1 MSSQIKSLQILVCT
15 TVWTLVQL
23 NVAMATDFVVPPDL
37 SDTLVMPD
45 DGDTLV
51 VQSDGTIDTA
61 SGSGGRGVRS
71 EADNQNITNYGTIA
85 GQEQG
90 INTNGSNT
98 NIINHGEITSDDR
111 SGVRF
116 GQTNGVNN
124 SVTNYGILSAGP
136 SGFQGV
142 YFSETNGTMGSLH
155 NYGDI
160 SSSGSQGYYISG
172 SNSYGYTIDNYDGGR
187 IWSTD
192 SRAIYLSSFQ
202 SAFFRITN
210 HKGGQIWSTADYG
223 MYLRNYNGYQNTIVN
238 YGDIWSTVD
247 VGLYSS
253 MSGGYGNKIINYG
266 SIRSTADD
274 AVYISNSYPDDGPD
288 AVAAEMI
295 MDHEEIT
302 EFFFDPNQ
310 LINYG
315 LIESTTSHGVVLT
328 SPDRS
333 DEILTNAGTIRAAA
347 GFNAIEIT
355 DSMTGST
362 VNLLAGS
369 VLEGGIF
376 FGSPD
381 DILNIGT
388 GLNLFLDYDDTL
400 ENVDSEVPFIHDVP
414 NTIVYTVDPSGF
426 AQSQSFVNTTS
437 GAIHQVVRSEIP
449 RDIDASGGNGD
460 SSTAT
465 SGLTMGSADDELG
478 RIWMSGFGGVQEQD
492 GSGATTGG
500 DQNYGGFVFGRSIL
514 KTDTS
519 YGGFAGASYS
529 HLGVDNDTHE
539 IDAQSVFAGLYGAKD
554 FGGTLVSMS
563 SVLGI
568 TSFDWER
575 EVANNLVPGGLETA
589 RADYNGLFTS
599 SSLTASR
606 MLNERTQISA
616 GGYYAGLY
624 VEDYSESGSA
634 ANLNVGDRNV
644 HVASLRAEAKFTAVE
659 KETDTGIFKAQVWT
673 GVDGTFNL
681 GDDDVNVSIN
691 GLPLQFA
698 ASFKDPTVS
707 RFVGLGFTHTP
718 HNSSWS
724 AKATVEHYGSHAFS
738 NILGSFELT
747 KQF

>member
-15 TVWTLVQL
+15 TMLTLVQL

-61 SGSGGRGVRS
+61 SGSGGEGVRS

-85 GQEQG
+85 GYSNG
-90 INTNGSNT
+90 INANGSNT
-98 NIINHGEITSDDR
+98 NIINHGKITSDGR
-111 SGVRF
+111 PTVRF

-136 SGFQGV
+136 SSIQGV
-142 YFSETNGTMGSLH
+142 YFTESGGTMGSVH

-160 SSSGSQGYYISG
+160 SSAASQGIYFSSTEG
-172 SNSYGYTIDNYDGGR
+172 YGYTLDNYDGGR
-187 IWSTD
+187 LWSTR
-192 SRAIYLSSFQ
+192 SQAVYLSSTDG
-202 SAFFRITN
+202 AFYRITN
-210 HKGGQIWSTADYG
+210 HKGGQIWSTASQG
-223 MYLRNYNGYQNTIVN
+223 MYLSSTWGYQNTIVN
-238 YGDIWSTVD
+238 YGDIWSTVNR
-247 VGLYSS
+247 GLYSS
-253 MSGGYGNKIINYG
+253 MSSGYGNKIINYG

-274 AVYISNSYPDDGPD
+274 AVYFSNSGASDPD

-315 LIESTTSHGVVLT
+315 LIESTTSHGVVFD
-328 SPDRS
+328 SSGRS

-465 SGLTMGSADDELG
+465 YGLTMGSADDELG
-478 RIWMSGFGGVQEQD
+478 RVWMSGFGGVQEQD

-554 FGGTLVSMS
+554 FDGTLVSMS

-634 ANLNVGDRNV
+634 ANLNVSDRNV

-681 GDDDVNVSIN
+681 GDGDVNVSIN